1 VTIPFWSVLFIILI
15 PFALALI
22 NDYVRY
28 REFGVF
34 DNNHP
39 RQQTAQLTGTGARIW
54 AAQENA
60 WEALMIFVPSV
71 LIAHAV
77 GADASESATAAI
89 VFCGARVMH
98 SIFYI
103 CNFAML
109 RSLSY
114 LVALGCCLWLFW
126 LSATA

>member
-1 VTIPFWSVLFIILI
+1 MTIPFWSVLFIILI

-60 WEALMIFVPSV
+60 WEALMIFVPPV

-77 GADASESATAAI
+77 AQMP
-89 VFCGARVMH
+89 VNR
-98 SIFYI
+98 
-103 CNFAML
+103 
-109 RSLSY
+109 RQQR
-114 LVALGCCLWLFW
+114 
-126 LSATA
+126 